1 MTTLSKNEAKAINMM
16 NEAETCF
23 VVIPDFG
30 NVSMRDLYGD
40 TSLSNLNAEA
50 VIKHLGGNVPCDYGH
65 CEDES
70 THQVVYRRE
79 NGDVY
84 EMRRMCQRHAEVTE
98 NTTAHAKADVLVP
111 ITATA

>member
-1 MTTLSKNEAKAINMM
+1 MLSKNESKAINMM
-16 NEAETCF
+16 NEAETSF

-40 TSLSNLNAEA
+40 TQYSNLCAEK
-50 VIKHLGGNVPCDYGH
+50 VIEHLGGKIPCGYGH
-65 CEDES
+65 CEDDS

-84 EMRRMCQRHAEVTE
+84 EIRRMCQRHAEVTE
-98 NTTAHAKADVLVP
+98 NTTAHAKADAFVP
-111 ITATA
+111 EPA